1 MNVSPDSA
9 RERALLLGLQL
20 LLLVPFF
27 DRPLHIDDALWLQ
40 IARHVQVDPWQPLD
54 FIYNWTGVPGSVH
67 GEMKNPPGVAYYLA
81 WLASWSGESVRA
93 MHAGMSLFAIV
104 ASQSVYS
111 LARRVTQAPL
121 YAAALFA
128 VCPAF
133 WVSATSLM
141 VDVPMVAFMLLA
153 LLGLVRAG
161 EATASSRNAVA
172 GVVASCGGGL
182 AAAASILSKYFAVS
196 ILPLFAAHLYFA
208 REDSPLAWRKA
219 PVFVLPI
226 AAFAIW
232 WWAGDAHVLG
242 AVGYRAT
249 ERASFLSWFAT
260 HGLSTASFSGALLA
274 FPVVAWAGALADPA
288 QRGQAA
294 ICAALGLLASIAF
307 HVFYGFPFQIAND
320 ALLILSVAGGAV
332 LGMDVLAGA
341 RSLWAGEASPL
352 RRTLLLWLGGGL
364 CFAIVFNWTVNARTI
379 LLFAAPAVLVFGWRS
394 EGKPA
399 LRTAALGVS
408 ALAGLGVGLA
418 DAEFASFGPAEV
430 ARTQRDFAGAARVRF
445 IGHWGFQ
452 HYMEEA
458 GYAHVDIARPDA
470 RPGDVVVIPQTHRIA
485 SVPTGGL
492 PPFVSTSVAE
502 RPRRLPVAVMDE
514 ASGAGLHGSFLGPLP
529 FAFVPLSSP
538 LERVEVARW

>member
-1 MNVSPDSA
+1 MSAAPDSG
-9 RERALLLGLQL
+9 RERALLFGLQL

-27 DRPLHIDDALWLQ
+27 DRPLHIDDALWFQ
-40 IARHVQVDPWQPLD
+40 IARHIRLDPWQPLD
-54 FIYNWTGVPGSVH
+54 FIYNWTGLLASVH

-93 MHAGMSLFAIV
+93 MHMGMSLFAIL

-121 YAAALFA
+121 YTAALFA

-133 WVSATSLM
+133 WVCATSLM
-141 VDVPMVAFMLLA
+141 VDVPVVALMLLA
-153 LLGLVRAG
+153 LLGLVRSG
-161 EATASSRNAVA
+161 EAQASSRNAAA
-172 GVVASCGGGL
+172 GAFASCGAGL
-182 AAAASILSKYFAVS
+182 AAGASILSKYFALS
-196 ILPLFAAHLYFA
+196 ILALFAAHLHFA
-208 REDSPLAWRKA
+208 REENRLGWRNA
-219 PVFVLPI
+219 LVFALPI
-226 AAFAIW
+226 AGFAVW
-232 WWAGDAHVLG
+232 WWVGDAHVLG
-242 AVGYRAT
+242 AIGYRAA
-249 ERASFLSWFAT
+249 ERASVLSWLAT

-274 FPVVAWAGALADPA
+274 FPVVAWGSALADPA
-288 QRGQAA
+288 QRGVAA

-307 HVFYGFPFQIAND
+307 HLFYGFPFGIAND
-320 ALLILSVAGGAV
+320 VLLIVSVAGGAALMLNALTGV
-332 LGMDVLAGA
+332 
-341 RSLWAGEASPL
+341 RSLWADEASPL
-352 RRTLLLWLGGGL
+352 RRTLLLWLVGGL
-364 CFAIVFNWTVNARTI
+364 GFAIVFNWTVNARTI

-399 LRTAALGVS
+399 LRAAALVVS
-408 ALAGLGVGLA
+408 ALTGLGVGLA

-458 GYAHVDIARPDA
+458 GYVHLDIAKPDA
-470 RPGDVVVIPQTHRIA
+470 RPGDVIVIPQTHRIA
-485 SVPTGGL
+485 SVSLGSL
-492 PPFVSTSVAE
+492 PPFASTSVAE
-502 RPRRLPVAVMDE
+502 RPRRLPIAVMDE